1 MQQVDAGEP
10 VRIAPEK
17 SAAHAH
23 RRDARDVGAVGKC
36 RTDHIE
42 LVFDAEH
49 AAPKRQHVYLTLE
62 LAATENR
69 IALGID
75 GLFDRT
81 IRIATCVE
89 RVIAQDACQPP
100 EYEIVESRV
109 ISSCFKTDWALR
121 VSEADP

>member
-1 MQQVDAGEP
+1 MLPKELAGKVFVSGGRGLVGCDVSVGKGVQQVDASEP

-23 RRDARDVGAVGKC
+23 RRDARDVGAVGKR

-49 AAPKRQHVYLTLE
+49 ANPKRQHVYLTLE
-62 LAATENR
+62 LAATEDR

-75 GLFDRT
+75 GLFELT

-89 RVIAQDACQPP
+89 RAIAQDAC
-100 EYEIVESRV
+100 
-109 ISSCFKTDWALR
+109 
-121 VSEADP
+121 